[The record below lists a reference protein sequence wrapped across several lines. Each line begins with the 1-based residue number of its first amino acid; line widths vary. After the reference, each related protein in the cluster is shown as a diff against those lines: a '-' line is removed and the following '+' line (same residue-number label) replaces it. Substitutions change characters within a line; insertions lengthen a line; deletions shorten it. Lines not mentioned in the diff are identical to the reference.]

1 MIFYKK
7 ISKIIFLTLLLGI
20 FFMETPAFSQDQP
33 IARLADFSGTI
44 LMKSHGTWGIKPATD
59 LPLYSMDQVVTRIGA
74 ATIIFN
80 DGDILDITSN
90 SNLLIREEKKQEG
103 VINKVNIVERRIL
116 LFMGKMFFK
125 IGTGE
130 IQTQFE
136 TDKTVVGIHG
146 AAGVLSVGSDGQ
158 VYIAFAEGEAKFAL
172 GDLIYNQIAKDIP
185 TLLADQHPIQNQ
197 EPRNE

>member
-44 LMKSHGTWGIKPATD
+44 LIKSHGTWGTKPATD

-125 IGTGE
+125 I
-130 IQTQFE
+130 
-136 TDKTVVGIHG
+136 
-146 AAGVLSVGSDGQ
+146 S
-158 VYIAFAEGEAKFAL
+158 
-172 GDLIYNQIAKDIP
+172 
-185 TLLADQHPIQNQ
+185 
-197 EPRNE
+197 